1 MKVIVNDILLNH
13 VESGHPHGVPV
24 VFIHGFPMN
33 HLMWENQMNALPNDY
48 RIIAYDVRG
57 LGKSDLG
64 NGEIS
69 MEAHVDDLKGLLD
82 DLDIQKA
89 IVCGLSMGGYIALNA
104 IQKYPQR
111 FLGLVLCD
119 TKSDADTE
127 QGKQKR
133 YDSIQKIENDG
144 VQSFAEGF
152 LKNVLSEKTLNE
164 NKPLVTFLTHKIL
177 ENNPE
182 GIKAAQRM
190 MAKRP
195 ATTDGLKKIKV
206 PTLILVG
213 EKDQVT
219 PLADAES
226 LKSKIANSRLE
237 IIPGAAHFS
246 NIENPEYFNAQIR
259 EFLKQFV
266 KKQPE

>member
-33 HLMWENQMNALPNDY
+33 HFMWESQMESLPNDY

-69 MEAHVDDLKGLLD
+69 METHVDDLKGLLD
-82 DLDIQKA
+82 DLDIKKA
-89 IVCGLSMGGYIALNA
+89 VVCGLSMGGYIALNA
-104 IQKYPQR
+104 IQKFPQR
-111 FLGLVLCD
+111 FLGLILCD
-119 TKSDADTE
+119 TKSEADTE
-127 QGKQKR
+127 EGKQKR
-133 YDSIQKIENDG
+133 FESIQKIERDG
-144 VQSFAEGF
+144 LPSFAEGF
-152 LKNVLSEKTLNE
+152 LKNVLAERTFQE
-164 NKPLVTFLTHKIL
+164 NKQIVNFLTHKIL
-177 ENNPE
+177 ENNVE

-195 ATTDGLKKIKV
+195 DTTDGLKKIKV
-206 PTLILVG
+206 PTLVLVG
-213 EKDQVT
+213 EKDLVT
-219 PLADAES
+219 PLANAES
-226 LKSKIANSRLE
+226 LTSKIPNSRME
-237 IIPGAAHFS
+237 VVPRAAHFS
-246 NIENPEYFNAQIR
+246 NIENPEYFNIKIQ
-259 EFLKQFV
+259 EFLRQFV